1 MLVAQTGDLRP
12 KADSSPSSALGAAA
26 TKPDSYH
33 SSALGAAAT
42 KPDSSPS
49 YGGHT
54 KEIRA
59 ASRLEWLRA
68 AVGEEADSFAFTA
81 RVRPASPAERQARS
95 QIRLLRMAAMAATR
109 RRFVLLHDRSGS
121 GRRWARKQILR
132 LHRTS
137 AASFASRAARHEAR
151 FVSFV
156 WWPHEAK
163 SCSFGCSRSLVVKRL
178 HGHSVKRHRMTGKAL
193 QLPSLVE
200 PGARATI

>member
-1 MLVAQTGDLRP
+1 MAEEGKSVLVAQTGDLRP

-59 ASRLEWLRA
+59 ASRREWLRA

-109 RRFVLLHDRSGS
+109 R
-121 GRRWARKQILR
+121 
-132 LHRTS
+132 
-137 AASFASRAARHEAR
+137 
-151 FVSFV
+151 
-156 WWPHEAK
+156 
-163 SCSFGCSRSLVVKRL
+163 
-178 HGHSVKRHRMTGKAL
+178 
-193 QLPSLVE
+193 
-200 PGARATI
+200 